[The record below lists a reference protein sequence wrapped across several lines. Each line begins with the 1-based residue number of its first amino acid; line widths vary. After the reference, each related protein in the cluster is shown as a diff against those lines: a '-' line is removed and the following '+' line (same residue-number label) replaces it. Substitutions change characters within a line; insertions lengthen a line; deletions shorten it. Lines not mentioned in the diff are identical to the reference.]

1 MKTDNKKRPHVYL
14 ASESPRRK
22 ELLSMVGIDF
32 ETVSHGAEGLVPN
45 DCPLEEAVE
54 NLALEKV
61 RTAAAPSSDSP
72 ILGSDT
78 IVALDGKIFGKP
90 RDREDAA
97 GMLRALSG
105 RTHKVY
111 TGVAINKPGH
121 ISSFTSVTEVEFY
134 ELSDEE
140 IEDYLDTGEYADKA
154 GAYGIQGVGAMLV
167 KQIRGDYYTV
177 MGLPIAEVYRRLK

>member
-1 MKTDNKKRPHVYL
+1 MKTDSKKRPYVYL

-22 ELLSMVGIDF
+22 ELLSMVGIDY
-32 ETVSHGAEGLVPN
+32 ETVSHGAEGLVPD
-45 DCPLEEAVE
+45 DCSAEKAAEY
-54 NLALEKV
+54 LALEKA
-61 RTAAAPSSDSP
+61 RTADTLPFDLP
-72 ILGSDT
+72 ILASDT
-78 IVALDGKIFGKP
+78 VVVLDGKIFGKP
-90 RDREDAA
+90 RDRADAA
-97 GMLRALSG
+97 RMLKALSG

-121 ISSFTSVTEVEFY
+121 ISSFTSETEVEFY

-154 GAYGIQGVGAMLV
+154 GAYGIQGVGAVLV

>member
-1 MKTDNKKRPHVYL
+1 MKTEKPFVYL
-14 ASESPRRK
+14 ASESPRRM

-32 ETVSHGAEGLVPN
+32 ETVSHAAESLEPD
-45 DCPLEEAVE
+45 DCPVE
-54 NLALEKV
+54 KAAEYQALEKV
-61 RTAAAPSSDSP
+61 RTADTLPFDSP
-72 ILGSDT
+72 VLASDT
-78 IVALDGKIFGKP
+78 VVVLDGKIYGKP
-90 RDREDAA
+90 HSREEATR
-97 GMLRALSG
+97 MLRAFSG

-111 TGVAINKPGH
+111 TGVAINKLGH

-154 GAYGIQGVGAMLV
+154 GAYGIQGAGAVLV